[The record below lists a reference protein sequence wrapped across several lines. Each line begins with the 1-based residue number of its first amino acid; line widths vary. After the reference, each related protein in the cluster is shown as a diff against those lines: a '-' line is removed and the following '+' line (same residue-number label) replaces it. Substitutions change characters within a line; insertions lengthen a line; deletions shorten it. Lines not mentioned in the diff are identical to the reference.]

1 MEKKDKKK
9 RPAPTSY
16 KKNVNPRHTSDS
28 ERKSNVSRASDSERK
43 SDANAHR
50 ASDSE
55 RKSDANARHATDSE
69 RKNKGAPRWLKEKR
83 GEEHT
88 EEPRKGANAKRDAE
102 TPREL
107 IDENATDGR
116 TELAAGAL
124 LAPVPPAIVTV
135 SDGERT
141 NALTVGWCGILSTIP
156 PRTYISVR
164 PSRYSYPILKANG
177 EFVINLPSSDMA
189 AAVDLIGIYTGAKM
203 DKIKAS
209 GLGTVPSKGVLPP
222 TIKECPV
229 ALECRVC
236 EIKQMGSHDVFIAD
250 IVNVTCQNRLIDDS
264 GKLHYELA
272 DLLAYAHGEYFAL
285 GKRVGKFGFSTGK
298 DEKRARISRTRKEK
312 KNDG

>member
-9 RPAPTSY
+9 RPAPTSH

-28 ERKSNVSRASDSERK
+28 ERKSN
-43 SDANAHR
+43 ANARR

-55 RKSDANARHATDSE
+55 RKSDANARRASDSE

-88 EEPRKGANAKRDAE
+88 AQLRKKENAKRDAD

-203 DKIKAS
+203 DKIKAA
-209 GLGTVPSKGVLPP
+209 GLGTLPSKGVLPP

>member
-9 RPAPTSY
+9 RPAPTSH

-28 ERKSNVSRASDSERK
+28 ERKSNANARRATDSERK
-43 SDANAHR
+43 SDVSR
-50 ASDSE
+50 
-55 RKSDANARHATDSE
+55 ATDSE

-88 EEPRKGANAKRDAE
+88 GEPRKGANAKMDTD

-107 IDENATDGR
+107 IDKNATDGR

-177 EFVINLPSSDMA
+177 EFVINLPSSNMA

-203 DKIKAS
+203 DKIKAA
-209 GLGTVPSKGVLPP
+209 GLGTLPSKCVLPP

-312 KNDG
+312 KND